1 MHIAIDASRATVE
14 RSTGT
19 EHYARELIRHLIHL
33 NGTLSEPHTLHLYF
47 RDTPAPDLLPDS
59 VHVVSHVISFA
70 RLWTHA
76 RFAAALWQTRPDVTF
91 VPAHTLPFVF
101 PGRSVVTVHD
111 LGYHHFP
118 EAHPRTQR
126 LYLNLTTRYS
136 AARASVVLADSQAT
150 ADDLQR
156 FYGIAPQKI
165 RVIYPGV
172 NPPAGDVTRPVRK
185 TYHLPERYLLFI
197 GTLQPRK
204 NIRRLVEAFQHWQT
218 AHPEQSI
225 GLVLAGKKG
234 WLFDPA
240 WTQDTANVH
249 VTGYIDEADKA
260 ALLSRAEAL
269 VFPSLYEGFGF
280 PVLEAMHCGTPVIA
294 ADASSLPELVNNA
307 GVLVNPL
314 DIQAIADA
322 MQRVIVDDTLRQ
334 QLITRGRQQAQQF
347 TWERCARQT
356 LTALETATR

>member
-1 MHIAIDASRATVE
+1 
-14 RSTGT
+14 
-19 EHYARELIRHLIHL
+19 
-33 NGTLSEPHTLHLYF
+33 
-47 RDTPAPDLLPDS
+47 
-59 VHVVSHVISFA
+59 VIPFA

-76 RFAAALWQTRPDVTF
+76 RFAAALWRTRPDVTF

-118 EAHPRTQR
+118 QAHPRTQR

-150 ADDLQR
+150 ADDLQH

-172 NPPAGDVTRPVRK
+172 KPPAGDTTRPVHQ
-185 TYHLPERYLLFI
+185 TYHLPERYFLFI

-204 NIRRLVEAFQHWQT
+204 NIQRLVTAFQQWQS
-218 AHPEQSI
+218 AHPDEKI

-234 WLFDPA
+234 WLFDPVWIA
-240 WTQDTANVH
+240 DVPGVH

-260 ALLSRAEAL
+260 ALLAQAEAL

-294 ADASSLPELVNNA
+294 ADASSLPELVNDA

-314 DIQAIADA
+314 DTQAIARA
-322 MQRVIVDDTLRQ
+322 MQQVISDAARRQ

-356 LTALETATR
+356 LEALEAATV